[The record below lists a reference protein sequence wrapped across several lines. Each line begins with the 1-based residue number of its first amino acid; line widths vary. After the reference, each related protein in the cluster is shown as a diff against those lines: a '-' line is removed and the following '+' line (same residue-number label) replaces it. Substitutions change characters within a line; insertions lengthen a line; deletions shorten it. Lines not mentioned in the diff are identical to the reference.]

1 MRHITSRKRSSKDEF
16 LIATATEIDVFEIVV
31 RFTKQIEL
39 TYHDPYV
46 YLVREN

>member
-1 MRHITSRKRSSKDEF
+1 MRHITSRKRSLKDEF
-16 LIATATEIDVFEIVV
+16 LIATATEIDVLEIMV

-39 TYHDPYV
+39 TCDDPYV

>member
-1 MRHITSRKRSSKDEF
+1 MRHITSRKRSSKDEL
-16 LIATATEIDVFEIVV
+16 LIATATEIDVLEIML

-39 TYHDPYV
+39 IYHDPYV